1 MAKFKD
7 VAEGQLARRAVE
19 FPLPSGRLI
28 TVAVVPLFGESEAEI
43 LAAARAYAQA
53 HGVPDPKK
61 GDELYEF
68 GIWVHTVVRGVI
80 DPDSPVDNP
89 QPFFDGGVAQ
99 ILDPRSGLGREWI
112 ALLFEAQQAWQD
124 ELAPRPKEMGAAE
137 FLQHIMTIVE
147 APQRTEL
154 PFFRWRRVL
163 QDSFLRLVCK
173 TWFAPPQDKS
183 PLGATSPGESPN
195 LKNSA
200 SQPTSDTPKPSESEP
215 SQPAEAAV
223 PDVAAEPKA

>member
-1 MAKFKD
+1 MAKFRD

-19 FPLPSGRLI
+19 FPLPSGRLV

-68 GIWVHTVVRGVI
+68 GIWVHTVVRGVV

-99 ILDPRSGLGREWI
+99 ILTPARPRTGVDR
-112 ALLFEAQQAWQD
+112 
-124 ELAPRPKEMGAAE
+124 APVRGAAS
-137 FLQHIMTIVE
+137 LARRACA
-147 APQRTEL
+147 APEGDGSGRVLPEPSGDGRNSPRAEL
-154 PFFRWRRVL
+154 PFSDGGARFSRVGCAL
-163 QDSFLRLVCK
+163 
-173 TWFAPPQDKS
+173 PPRFCSTHRQPNL
-183 PLGATSPGESPN
+183 PLGSRSW
-195 LKNSA
+195 SA
-200 SQPTSDTPKPSESEP
+200 Q
-215 SQPAEAAV
+215 
-223 PDVAAEPKA
+223 

>member
-1 MAKFKD
+1 MAKFRD

-19 FPLPSGRLI
+19 FPLPSGRLV

-68 GIWVHTVVRGVI
+68 GIWVHTVVRGVV

-124 ELAPRPKEMGAAE
+124 ELAPRPKEMGA
-137 FLQHIMTIVE
+137 VE
-147 APQRTEL
+147 YFQSLLATVETPPRAEL
-154 PFFRWRRVL
+154 PFFRWRRAL
-163 QDSFLRLVCK
+163 QSSWLRTTAALLLDSQTAKSTSGLSELVG
-173 TWFAPPQDKS
+173 S
-183 PLGATSPGESPN
+183 MS

-200 SQPTSDTPKPSESEP
+200 SQPTSATPKPSESAP
-215 SQPAEAAV
+215 SLSAAAQAPDAVAER
-223 PDVAAEPKA
+223 KA

>member
-1 MAKFKD
+1 MAKFRD

-19 FPLPSGRLI
+19 FPLPSGRLV

-68 GIWVHTVVRGVI
+68 GIWVHTVVRGVV

-124 ELAPRPKEMGAAE
+124 ELAPRPKEMGAVE
-137 FLQHIMTIVE
+137 FFQHIMTIVE
-147 APQRTEL
+147 APPRTEL

-163 QDSFLRLVCK
+163 QDSFLRTLCK
-173 TWFAPPQDKS
+173 TLCAPHPSKS
-183 PLGATSPGESPN
+183 PLGATSLDTLTS
-195 LKNSA
+195 LTTSA
-200 SQPTSDTPKPSESEP
+200 SQPTSDTPKPSENEP
-215 SQPAEAAV
+215 SQPVEAAE
-223 PDVAAEPKA
+223 PDAAAEPKA